1 LNTRLVAAKVLSRVL
16 QDGQSLTAALD
27 HAFLTVE
34 SVKDRAFIQ
43 ALCYGVCRQ
52 YHRLDFVLTQLLD
65 KPLKDVDV
73 KSLALVGLYQL
84 NFMRVKPHAAV
95 SETVLA
101 ARKKPWAKSLI
112 NAVLRTYL
120 REQQGLE
127 QKADKFQVAALSHPD
142 WLIKQIEQDWPEQA
156 LAIMQE
162 NNLQP
167 PMVLRVNLARTSR
180 EDYLQLLT
188 GQGIDA
194 ETVSFC
200 PSAIRLDKPV
210 PVELLPGFAD
220 GLVSVQDTA
229 AQLAAG
235 LLDAQPEHRVLD
247 VCAAPGGKTAH
258 ILESAVGRNKPD
270 RAVARAGVSR
280 QAILPD
286 ALRVNANLFRTDLS
300 GEPPG
305 FVGNIELVAVDIDE
319 SRMQRVNENLQRL
332 KLQAKLVVGDAANP
346 AIWWDGQPFE
356 RILLDAPCSALGV
369 IRRHP
374 DIKLLRR
381 AEDIGQLQTLQK
393 SILQAVWPLLAPG
406 GLLLYATCSI
416 LKQENEQQVQAF
428 LTEQADAVELPIEA
442 DWGIA
447 GVYGRQ
453 ILTGDSAMDG
463 FYYARLRKK
472 P

>member
-1 LNTRLVAAKVLSRVL
+1 MNTRLVAAKVLTRVL

-27 HAFLTVE
+27 KAFLDIE
-34 SVKDRAFIQ
+34 SSKDRAFIQ

-52 YHRLDFVLTQLLD
+52 YHRLDFILSQLLD
-65 KPLKDVDV
+65 KPLKDADV

-101 ARKKPWAKSLI
+101 TRKKPWAKSLI

-120 REQQGLE
+120 REQEGLE
-127 QKADKFQVAALSHPD
+127 HKADKNQAAALSHPD

-156 LAIMQE
+156 LRIFLE

-167 PMVLRVNLARTSR
+167 PMVLRVNLAKTSR
-180 EDYLQLLT
+180 EDYLQLLA
-188 GQGIDA
+188 GQDIAGEA
-194 ETVSFC
+194 VSFC

-210 PVELLPGFAD
+210 PVEMLPGFAD

-235 LLDAQPEHRVLD
+235 LVDVQPGHRVLD

-258 ILESAVGRNKPD
+258 ILESQPQLK
-270 RAVARAGVSR
+270 
-280 QAILPD
+280 
-286 ALRVNANLFRTDLS
+286 
-300 GEPPG
+300 
-305 FVGNIELVAVDIDE
+305 ELVAVDIDE
-319 SRMQRVNENLQRL
+319 SRMQRVSENLQRL
-332 KLQAKLVVGDAANP
+332 NLQATLVVGDAANP
-346 AIWWDGQPFE
+346 ASWWDGQPFD
-356 RILLDAPCSALGV
+356 RILLDAPCSAIGV

-381 AEDIGQLQTLQK
+381 AEDIGQLQALQK

-406 GLLLYATCSI
+406 GLMVYATCSI
-416 LKQENEQQVQAF
+416 LKQENERQVQAF
-428 LTEQADAVELPIEA
+428 LAEHADAVELPIDA
-442 DWGIA
+442 NWGIA
-447 GVYGRQ
+447 GDCGRQ
-453 ILTGDSAMDG
+453 ILTGESAMDG
-463 FYYARLRKK
+463 FYYARLGKSPKQRV
-472 P
+472 